1 MENYSGPERR
11 DGAERRKDRCA
22 VCEVLWSNH
31 DHERD
36 AHRKDI
42 TEDIQE
48 LKSGVEKIAQ
58 SMTPWKV
65 FALSMVV
72 LIGSIGWLATEIKSG
87 NTEIKSMVERVHVRI
102 STNDKD
108 VETATAGLKESIMGI
123 KYSVESIDGRL
134 KQVEKALEVVK

>member
-1 MENYSGPERR
+1 MTDYSGPEQRIKPRR
-11 DGAERRKDRCA
+11 QTDKCANCDTLWTQSRDEQMQRRG
-22 VCEVLWSNH
+22 
-31 DHERD
+31 
-36 AHRKDI
+36 DI
-42 TEDIQE
+42 KE
-48 LKSGVEKIAQ
+48 LKMGVEKIAQ

-87 NTEIKSMVERVHVRI
+87 NTEIKSMVERVHIRI